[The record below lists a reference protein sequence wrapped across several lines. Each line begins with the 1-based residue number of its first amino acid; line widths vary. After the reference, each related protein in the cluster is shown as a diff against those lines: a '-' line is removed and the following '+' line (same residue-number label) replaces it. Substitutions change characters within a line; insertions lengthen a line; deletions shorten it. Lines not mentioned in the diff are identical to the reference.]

1 MNNQS
6 KNPGLISCIIPVY
19 NREQL
24 IVECV
29 NSLLAQSYDDYE
41 VIIVDD
47 GSTDQT
53 PAIIKNLATEH
64 PDKIKTFS
72 QSNQGPGAARQLGLD
87 HAQGEYLQFLDSDD
101 LILPSKFELFVQAF
115 EGGNKPD
122 IVYSTTHYYEIGN
135 PQSYIIWKQT
145 NKPLDSLLPQF
156 FQERIWGTATPIY
169 KHSIVK
175 QAGRIL
181 PLSCEEDLEF
191 ECRIGLQQPKLQF
204 IDHHLT
210 DIRHHSGDRFSVDNP
225 NRAMQLSHQIQARQH
240 IYHTM
245 LEFGL
250 DQNSQQMKQLA
261 QFMFLL
267 ARQAGELN
275 LAQESKTAFELAKT
289 AGKELGKKDK
299 LAMEIYRVTNVLAGH
314 KKGSQLFSGIYNRL
328 HNIKN

>member
-19 NREQL
+19 NREKL

-29 NSLLAQSYDDYE
+29 DSILAQSYDNYE

-53 PAIIKNLATEH
+53 PVITKSLVTEY
-64 PDKIKTFS
+64 PQKIKTFN
-72 QSNQGPGAARQLGLD
+72 QPNQGPGAARQLGID
-87 HAQGEYLQFLDSDD
+87 HAQGEYIQFLDSDD
-101 LILPSKFELFVQAF
+101 LILASKFELFVDAF
-115 EGGNKPD
+115 ESKNKPD
-122 IVYSTTHYYEIGN
+122 IVYATTHYYEIGN
-135 PQSYIIWKQT
+135 PENYIIWKQT
-145 NKPLDSLLPQF
+145 NKSLDSLLPQF
-156 FQERIWGTATPIY
+156 FHERIWGTATPIY

-175 QAGRIL
+175 QAGKIL

-204 IDHHLT
+204 IDQHLT
-210 DIRHHSGDRFSVDNP
+210 DIRHHSGDRFSVDNS

-240 IYHTM
+240 IYQTM

-250 DQNSQQMKQLA
+250 DQSDQQVQHLA

-275 LAQESKTAFELAKT
+275 LVQESKAAFNLAKT
-289 AGKELGKKDK
+289 AGGKLGKKDK
-299 LAMEIYRVTNVLAGH
+299 LAMEIYRITNAVAGH